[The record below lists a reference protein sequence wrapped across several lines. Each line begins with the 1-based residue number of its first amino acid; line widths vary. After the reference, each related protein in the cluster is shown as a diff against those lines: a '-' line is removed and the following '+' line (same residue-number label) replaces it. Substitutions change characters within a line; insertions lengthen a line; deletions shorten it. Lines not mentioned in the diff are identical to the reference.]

1 VSAVCLSMTVHK
13 RNHAC
18 VIVLEVLCSQLF
30 MQLDLKPAASTGS
43 QLLEEPGD
51 PGLEVEIHVV
61 LMEDG
66 PHAKVLLC
74 GDHKA
79 PFVCLGKEVELRPQ
93 VCSVREFD
101 IDRRMAHFN
110 PSPPS
115 ILHPPEHT
123 QSAARPEHAVRCL
136 LNAVVLNGTVGT
148 LLPLFTHAS

>member
-1 VSAVCLSMTVHK
+1 M
-13 RNHAC
+13 
-18 VIVLEVLCSQLF
+18 LEVLCRESF
-30 MQLDLKPAASTGS
+30 VQLDLKPAASAGS

-66 PHAKVLLC
+66 PHAKVLLG

-79 PFVCLGKEVELRPQ
+79 PFVCLGKAVELRPQ
-93 VCSVREFD
+93 VCSVRELD
-101 IDRRMAHFN
+101 IDRRTAHFN

-115 ILHPPEHT
+115 VLHPPEHT
-123 QSAARPEHAVRCL
+123 QPAARPQHAVRCL